1 MSGLERLDGMSAV
14 VLQRGL
20 IVTVATTGVYSGK
33 PRPAVV
39 VQANRWLQGHPSV
52 TLCPLTSTLVDAPLL
67 RLPVDPN
74 PRNGLRKA
82 SQLMADKL
90 FTVPTASV
98 GAVVGALD
106 PDQLN
111 ALNLALRAWLELA

>member
-1 MSGLERLDGMSAV
+1 MNAA

-20 IVTVATTGVYSGK
+20 IVTVASTEIYSGK
-33 PRPAVV
+33 SRPAVV

-52 TLCPLTSTLVDAPLL
+52 TLCPLTSSLVEAPLV
-67 RLPVDPN
+67 RLPVAPN

-90 FTVPTASV
+90 FTVPV
-98 GAVVGALD
+98 GSIGSVVGVLD
-106 PDQLN
+106 PDQLK
-111 ALNLALRAWLELA
+111 ALDLALRSWLDLA

>member
-1 MSGLERLDGMSAV
+1 MSAI

-20 IVTVATTGVYSGK
+20 IVTVAATGVYSSK

-52 TLCPLTSTLVDAPLL
+52 TLCPLTSTLLDAPLV
-67 RLPVDPN
+67 RIQVSPN
-74 PRNGLRKA
+74 PRNGLKKA

-90 FTVPTASV
+90 FTVPTTSI
-98 GAVVGALD
+98 GAVVGVLGPDRLSALD
-106 PDQLN
+106 
-111 ALNLALRAWLELA
+111 LALRAWLDLA

>member
-1 MSGLERLDGMSAV
+1 MSAL

-20 IVTVATTGVYSGK
+20 IVTVAATGVYSGK

-52 TLCPLTSTLVDAPLL
+52 TLCPLTSTLLDAPLV
-67 RLPVDPN
+67 RIQVTPN
-74 PRNGLRKA
+74 ARNGLKKA

-90 FTVPTASV
+90 FTVPTASI
-98 GAVVGALD
+98 GAVVGVLD
-106 PDQLN
+106 PDGLS
-111 ALNLALRAWLELA
+111 ALDLALRAWLDLA

>member
-1 MSGLERLDGMSAV
+1 MTRL

-20 IVTVATTGVYSGK
+20 IVTVASPGAYSGK

-52 TLCPLTSTLVDAPLL
+52 TLCPLTSTLLDAPLV
-67 RLPVDPN
+67 RLPVHPSDT
-74 PRNGLRKA
+74 NGLQKP

-90 FTVPTASV
+90 FTVPTAAIGTLV
-98 GAVVGALD
+98 GHLEATALAELD
-106 PDQLN
+106 
-111 ALNLALRAWLELA
+111 LALRSWLQLA

>member
-1 MSGLERLDGMSAV
+1 MSAV

-20 IVTVATTGVYSGK
+20 IVTVAATGVYSGK

-52 TLCPLTSTLVDAPLL
+52 TLCPLTSTLLDAPLV
-67 RLPVDPN
+67 RIPVSPN
-74 PRNGLRKA
+74 PRNRLKKA

-90 FTVPTASV
+90 FTVPTTSI
-98 GAVVGALD
+98 GAVVGVLD
-106 PDQLN
+106 PERLSSLD
-111 ALNLALRAWLELA
+111 LALRAWLDLA

>member
-67 RLPVDPN
+67 RLPVAPN
-74 PRNGLRKA
+74 PRNGLRK
-82 SQLMADKL
+82 SSHLMADKL
-90 FTVPTASV
+90 FTVPTASI
-98 GAVVGALD
+98 GAVVGVLD

-111 ALNLALRAWLELA
+111 ALNLALRAWLDLA